1 MFKTILKIKKRDK
14 RGFTLIE
21 LLIVV
26 AIIGILAAIAIPGYV
41 GMQERGRRGSIQ
53 RTATAAEPE
62 LTGWMTAAKKSGT
75 EKGSLREVDTNW
87 DGKIDSSDLTN
98 TALADAGVVT
108 TFVAAK
114 ASDASPW
121 TGTLW
126 VSGAGGNGQI
136 GLIQN
141 GTGGQISSI
150 VMSVK
155 DIKGNVFYT
164 KVLSAD

>member
-1 MFKTILKIKKRDK
+1 MFNIMSEMKKRANK
-14 RGFTLIE
+14 GFTLIE

-26 AIIGILAAIAIPGYV
+26 AIIGILAAIAMPGYL

-62 LTGWMTAAKKSGT
+62 LTGWMLAAKKSGT
-75 EKGSLREVDTNW
+75 YQGSLREIDTNW
-87 DGKIDSSDLTN
+87 DGKIDTSDLTN
-98 TALADAGVVT
+98 TALADAGVIT
-108 TFVAAK
+108 TFVAAR
-114 ASDASPW
+114 ADDGSPW

-136 GLIQN
+136 GLVQN

-150 VMSVK
+150 VMSVR
-155 DIKGNVFYT
+155 DNKGNVLYT
-164 KVLSAD
+164 KIFSTD